1 MILLYIQQK
10 QKAMHYYY
18 NLQPLPKKI
27 FVSNAIFLPDNIFNS
42 QTNTYFSAQLPHLNR
57 LRNKKTGVTSRNKN
71 WCYGNIF
78 EQIEMYKKDLSKM
91 CYVGV
96 SNETH
101 EIIEVIHN
109 FNNKTIYKI

>member
-1 MILLYIQQK
+1 MLNYSALNEY
-10 QKAMHYYY
+10 
-18 NLQPLPKKI
+18 
-27 FVSNAIFLPDNIFNS
+27 
-42 QTNTYFSAQLPHLNR
+42 TYR
-57 LRNKKTGVTSRNKN
+57 LRNKKSGVISRNKN

-78 EQIEMYKKDLSKM
+78 EQIEMYKKDWSKM

>member
-1 MILLYIQQK
+1 MLNYSALNEY
-10 QKAMHYYY
+10 
-18 NLQPLPKKI
+18 
-27 FVSNAIFLPDNIFNS
+27 
-42 QTNTYFSAQLPHLNR
+42 TYR
-57 LRNKKTGVTSRNKN
+57 LRNKKSGVISRNTH

-78 EQIEMYKKDLSKM
+78 EQIEKYKKDLSKM

-109 FNNKTIYKI
+109 FNNKTVYKIQGG